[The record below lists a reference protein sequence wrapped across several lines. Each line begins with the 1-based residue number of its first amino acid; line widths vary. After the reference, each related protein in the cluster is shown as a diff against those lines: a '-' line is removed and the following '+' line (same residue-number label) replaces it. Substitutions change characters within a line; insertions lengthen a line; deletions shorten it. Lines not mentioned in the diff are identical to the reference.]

1 MGSGFQAPLFFSLL
15 AAAVSGSGLLVASR
29 AGARARENSALLAAL
44 AAGILLAAAL
54 LQLLPEGY
62 DGNAHAPAFALIG
75 YLALHAL
82 GLAFTR
88 PDHVSHQERRAIALI
103 PVIGIAI
110 HSTLDGVVYGV
121 SLGDGDGEGV
131 LAIFGL
137 LLHEF
142 PEGAIAF
149 GLLLRGGFEKGR
161 ALLIAAFASALTTP
175 LGLLLVLPLL
185 GTIEPGS
192 LAAMK
197 AFAAGALIYVA
208 AAHLMPHVEHEKRRG
223 SGYAFLLGILVAWAT
238 LLLHRL

>member
-1 MGSGFQAPLFFSLL
+1 MGSGFQAPLLFSLL

-29 AGARARENSALLAAL
+29 AGVRARENSALLAAL

-121 SLGDGDGEGV
+121 SLGDGGGV

-149 GLLLRGGFEKGR
+149 GLLLRGGYEKGR

-185 GTIEPGS
+185 GTIESGS

-208 AAHLMPHVEHEKRRG
+208 AAHLMPHVEHENRRG